1 MNFFN
6 INKIVETD
14 NNISSKRWVMIA
26 SFLVAFILSAIVLF
40 APINAEKYE
49 IALDL
54 IDGWLMLSG
63 ASGGFVLAERGKW
76 FSKINNKNYDPTDN
90 ITN

>member
-1 MNFFN
+1 MNFLN
-6 INKIVETD
+6 INKIIETD
-14 NNISSKRWVMIA
+14 NKISSKRWIMVG

-40 APINAEKYE
+40 APIDAEKYE
-49 IALDL
+49 IATDL

-76 FSKINNKNYDPTDN
+76 FNKNNKNNDTTDN
-90 ITN
+90 IAS

>member
-1 MNFFN
+1 MNFLN
-6 INKIVETD
+6 INKIIET
-14 NNISSKRWVMIA
+14 NNKVSSKRWIMVG

-40 APINAEKYE
+40 APIDAEKYE

-63 ASGGFVLAERGKW
+63 ASGGFVLAER
-76 FSKINNKNYDPTDN
+76 FSKNNNKNNDTSNSGDN
-90 ITN
+90 

>member
-1 MNFFN
+1 MNFLN
-6 INKIVETD
+6 INKIIET
-14 NNISSKRWVMIA
+14 NNKISSKRWIMVA

-40 APINAEKYE
+40 APIDAEKYE

-63 ASGGFVLAERGKW
+63 ASGGFVLAER
-76 FSKINNKNYDPTDN
+76 FSKNNNKNNDTSN
-90 ITN
+90 SSNN

>member
-1 MNFFN
+1 M
-6 INKIVETD
+6 INV
-14 NNISSKRWVMIA
+14 
-26 SFLVAFILSAIVLF
+26 LSAIVLF
-40 APINAEKYE
+40 APIDAEKYE

-76 FSKINNKNYDPTDN
+76 FSKNNNKNNDTTDN

>member
-1 MNFFN
+1 MNFLN
-6 INKIVETD
+6 INKIIET
-14 NNISSKRWVMIA
+14 NNKISSKRWIMVA

-40 APINAEKYE
+40 APIDAEKYE

-63 ASGGFVLAERGKW
+63 ASGGFVLAER
-76 FSKINNKNYDPTDN
+76 FSKNNNKNNDTTDN

>member
-1 MNFFN
+1 MNFLN
-6 INKIVETD
+6 INKIIET
-14 NNISSKRWVMIA
+14 NNKISSKRWIMVG

-40 APINAEKYE
+40 APIDAEKYE
-49 IALDL
+49 IATDL

-76 FSKINNKNYDPTDN
+76 FSKNNNSNDTSN
-90 ITN
+90 SSNS

>member
-1 MNFFN
+1 MNFLN
-6 INKIVETD
+6 INKIIET
-14 NNISSKRWVMIA
+14 NNKVSSKRWIMVG

-40 APINAEKYE
+40 APINPEKYE

-63 ASGGFVLAERGKW
+63 ASGGFVLAER
-76 FSKINNKNYDPTDN
+76 FSKNNNKNNDTSNSSDN
-90 ITN
+90 

>member
-1 MNFFN
+1 MNFLN
-6 INKIVETD
+6 INKIIETD
-14 NNISSKRWVMIA
+14 NKVSSKRWIMVG

-40 APINAEKYE
+40 APIDAEKYE

-63 ASGGFVLAERGKW
+63 ASGGFVLAER
-76 FSKINNKNYDPTDN
+76 FSKNNNKNNDTSNSSDS
-90 ITN
+90 

>member
-1 MNFFN
+1 MNFLN
-6 INKIVETD
+6 INKIIETD
-14 NNISSKRWVMIA
+14 NKISSKRWIMVG

-40 APINAEKYE
+40 APINQEKYE

-63 ASGGFVLAERGKW
+63 ASGGFVLAER
-76 FSKINNKNYDPTDN
+76 FSKNNNKNNDTSNSSD
-90 ITN
+90 I

>member
-1 MNFFN
+1 MNFLNFS
-6 INKIVETD
+6 KIIQTN
-14 NNISSKRWVMIA
+14 NNISSKRWVMVA

-40 APINAEKYE
+40 VPIDAEKYE
-49 IALDL
+49 IATDL

-76 FSKINNKNYDPTDN
+76 FSKIKNKDNDTTIN

>member
-1 MNFFN
+1 MNFLN
-6 INKIVETD
+6 INKIIETD
-14 NNISSKRWVMIA
+14 NKISSKRWIMVG

-40 APINAEKYE
+40 APIDAEKYE

-63 ASGGFVLAERGKW
+63 ASGGFVLAER
-76 FSKINNKNYDPTDN
+76 FSKNNNKNNDTTDN

>member
-1 MNFFN
+1 MNFLN
-6 INKIVETD
+6 INKIIET
-14 NNISSKRWVMIA
+14 NNKVSSKRWIMVG

-40 APINAEKYE
+40 APIDAEKYE
-49 IALDL
+49 IATDL

-76 FSKINNKNYDPTDN
+76 FSKNNNSNDTSN
-90 ITN
+90 SSNS